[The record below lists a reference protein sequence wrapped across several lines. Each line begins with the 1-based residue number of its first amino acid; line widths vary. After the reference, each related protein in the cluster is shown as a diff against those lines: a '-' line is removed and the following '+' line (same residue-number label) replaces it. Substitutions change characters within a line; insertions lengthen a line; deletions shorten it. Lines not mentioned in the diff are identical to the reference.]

1 MAVTGA
7 TQHRCR
13 LPEHWVRRWVSSFS
27 REGFFRPQTTL
38 HNFYVA
44 GSESQWNMVIFLPWS
59 NVQDDTRAPCLP
71 CNYVP
76 DCFLQRIHTKAVLIG
91 IEFKS
96 MAYIPGL
103 QRTTTLKLRRVCC
116 ASQFSKTSPLHPF
129 SVSGACFIFNLS
141 FRTVSPLDWNLLW
154 VSFPQL
160 IQTLEHAGSPYS
172 GSVVGTR
179 WKKGFAVGI
188 SAIFFE
194 TISASVIWT
203 QLSRLLIQI
212 SPVLGCR
219 MVTSSESK
227 VKYEF
232 VAIIY

>member
-1 MAVTGA
+1 
-7 TQHRCR
+7 
-13 LPEHWVRRWVSSFS
+13 
-27 REGFFRPQTTL
+27 
-38 HNFYVA
+38 
-44 GSESQWNMVIFLPWS
+44 MVIFLPWI

-76 DCFLQRIHTKAVLIG
+76 DCLLQRIHTKAVLIG

-103 QRTTTLKLRRVCC
+103 QRTATLKLRRVCC
-116 ASQFSKTSPLHPF
+116 ASQFSKTSPPHPF

-141 FRTVSPLDWNLLW
+141 FRTVSPLDWNFLL

-160 IQTLEHAGSPYS
+160 IQTLEHAGSPHS